1 MVYFYSNSRIYQ
13 HRSVPMNPLPLQYSS
28 NTPRTNRMAHTG
40 IFQEQLCVLV
50 TVSQGYSERKG
61 GGELQLKA

>member
-1 MVYFYSNSRIYQ
+1 MVYFYSNSRILQ
-13 HRSVPMNPLPLQYSS
+13 HRSVPMNLLPLRYSS
-28 NTPRTNRMAHTG
+28 NTPRTNRMAHMG

-50 TVSQGYSERKG
+50 TVSPGYSERKR